1 MAKIALIVTEM
12 QNDYLW
18 AKRKDKFPYD
28 TDTLVSAVNA
38 AIDTVH
44 AAGGDVIYIAQIFPD
59 TPSNH
64 LIFGY
69 NITGTEGAEL
79 FGDLHRVSE
88 LYFEKNVSD
97 LFTDAKFREWT
108 EAQGYEELLFCG
120 VDECACIAA
129 TAKHAA
135 ESGMRAVILEKASAT
150 RFDARKKAMTR
161 AELKA
166 AGVQYR
172 AEVL

>member
-18 AKRKDKFPYD
+18 EKRKDKFPYD

-38 AIDTVH
+38 AIDSVS

-69 NITGTEGAEL
+69 NITGTEGAAL
-79 FGDLHRVSE
+79 FSGLHRVSE

-120 VDECACIAA
+120 VDMCACIAA

-135 ESGMRAVILEKASAT
+135 ESGLRAVILEQASAT
-150 RFDARKKAMTR
+150 RFDQRKKAMTC

-166 AGVQYR
+166 AGVQFR
-172 AEVL
+172 TEVF